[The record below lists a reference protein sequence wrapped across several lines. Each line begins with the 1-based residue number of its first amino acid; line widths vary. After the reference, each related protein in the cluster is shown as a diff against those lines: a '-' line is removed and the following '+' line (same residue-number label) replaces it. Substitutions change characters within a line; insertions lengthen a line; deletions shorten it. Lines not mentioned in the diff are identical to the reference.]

1 MVHDPLS
8 PVPRNRQFQSLIRKL
23 TQFGTVDTS
32 NFVSM
37 DDFKEMKE
45 IEKAFGSLNLNPDEE
60 MVVKKQTTQQP
71 SIDPTNAV
79 KNTYW
84 TVIAD

>member
-1 MVHDPLS
+1 M
-8 PVPRNRQFQSLIRKL
+8 PRNRQFQSLIRKL
-23 TQFGTVDTS
+23 TKVGTVDTS

-60 MVVKKQTTQQP
+60 MAVKK
-71 SIDPTNAV
+71 
-79 KNTYW
+79 
-84 TVIAD
+84 